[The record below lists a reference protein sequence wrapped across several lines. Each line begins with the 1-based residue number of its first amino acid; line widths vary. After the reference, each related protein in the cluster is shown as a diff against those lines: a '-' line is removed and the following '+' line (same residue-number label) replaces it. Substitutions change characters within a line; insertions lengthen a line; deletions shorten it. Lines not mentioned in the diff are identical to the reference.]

1 MSANSYSVQHNPSNA
16 NCYVTVL
23 QNAAIM
29 HYTIHYVLYEVLH
42 EVLYAPEIC
51 FLLTD
56 AHFVAGPHALHR
68 GFQSF
73 MADQG
78 VIVQNVSTDSA
89 RAQH

>member
-1 MSANSYSVQHNPSNA
+1 MKYYMRRRFAFCSQMLILSLDLMPSIGASYA
-16 NCYVTVL
+16 L
-23 QNAAIM
+23 
-29 HYTIHYVLYEVLH
+29 
-42 EVLYAPEIC
+42 EIC